1 MFTFQ
6 EFENLRGNVK
16 AMEESSILQLARDI
30 AIFASGKRCDQ
41 IKQSF
46 QPREEALNLN
56 VPEIIDAT
64 LLFVILHI
72 ERYISLRIT
81 DDKETRLLR
90 EISENLMSAYLGAS
104 DKTPLQRSNEL
115 SNAVA
120 SWLELSNHAEA
131 STLIVAFYTAIKIAE
146 KKIDGLNFF
155 LKAGAY
161 ASGIPKKL
169 TTFAKMLEQ
178 KYKAIELITAAVTTS
193 DRPVCHLSAAVHE
206 RLGAGVCLSS
216 IPLSSDLSIPRSSP
230 SDRFGD
236 VRSGGRAPTCST
248 RTSETISGSGIASS
262 NSGPFLFSRA
272 PLSLEKIEYMESPT
286 NSHAVIPSAE
296 RKPVSASDIK
306 EAAAVHERPG
316 AGVCLSSTPLRS
328 DLSIPRRS
336 PSDRFGD
343 VRSGGRAPTCST
355 RTSETIS
362 GSGIAS
368 SNSGP
373 FLFSRAPLSLE
384 KIEYMESPTNSH
396 AVIPS
401 AERKPVSASDIKEA
415 AAVHERPGAGV
426 CLSSTPLRSDLSIP
440 RRSPS
445 DRFGDVRSGGRAP
458 TCSTRTSE
466 TISGSGIASSNSGPF
481 LFSRAPLSLKKIE
494 YMERR
499 TNSHAVIPRAE
510 RKPVSASDI
519 KEAVKKAVFAYEA
532 WYYRRKPGRGA
543 SYCLD
548 HLLHTARGVAKA
560 FVFER
565 EIKMQSS
572 PADIAVKIND
582 FLNASSTRYFLHSFA
597 SYLLDELVKLER
609 SPWSDIKVNSTG
621 LYNRILRTTPDAAT
635 TAPSLFVG

>member
-373 FLFSRAPLSLE
+373 FLFSRAPLSL
-384 KIEYMESPTNSH
+384 
-396 AVIPS
+396 
-401 AERKPVSASDIKEA
+401 
-415 AAVHERPGAGV
+415 
-426 CLSSTPLRSDLSIP
+426 
-440 RRSPS
+440 
-445 DRFGDVRSGGRAP
+445 
-458 TCSTRTSE
+458 
-466 TISGSGIASSNSGPF
+466 
-481 LFSRAPLSLKKIE
+481 KKIE